1 MLVKHHA
8 GMGSAGW
15 AQLPPGE
22 LGGEV
27 YQGLMPGGALLTLV
41 PFAFSSQVTCLEPQ
55 GSG

>member
-1 MLVKHHA
+1 
-8 GMGSAGW
+8 MGSAGW

-27 YQGLMPGGALLTLV
+27 CQGLMPGGALLTLV
-41 PFAFSSQVTCLEPQ
+41 LFAFSSRVTCLEPQ